1 MSEKNANR
9 EKIGFFEKMKTAEN
23 KGFEISMFVISI
35 VLALAVVISV
45 IWLGIYFRNASAAK
59 ITDEEANANSVTES
73 AVVQDDDEPMPT
85 PDGKAVVS
93 DSDDY
98 ESDIDPELKDAK
110 FGYTTAV
117 VNLRSSASL
126 TASVVT
132 KVPMGVRLKFF
143 GMNDDDWME
152 VSYKGQRGFIH
163 ARYLSTTKVEPLA
176 TVKPSTQ
183 PQSTAEPTAKPTHK
197 PTKRPKKTKRPKVT
211 EEPDE
216 PEPDET
222 DEPADD
228 TPQPTEEPTAKPTAE
243 PTERPTKEPAPTPD
257 ITKKPDVVSAE

>member
-183 PQSTAEPTAKPTHK
+183 PQ
-197 PTKRPKKTKRPKVT
+197 
-211 EEPDE
+211 EPDE